1 MRVHDEPFHND
12 LQQPEDLTM
21 AKRSIDEGD
30 SKSRLDGWEKCF
42 SKTYNKEYWF
52 NSADGTK
59 SWTDPH
65 KKTKGNEEKA
75 AKTESS
81 LKKVEIAEAQPKVAI
96 IVPYRDASEERT
108 REQQLRRFVPEMCK
122 YLNESGADYGIFIIE
137 QSDDKRKFNRGKL
150 LNIGFDIA
158 CKHNCSIFIFHDVD
172 LLPSKELQPYYLQ
185 LPTDKPI
192 HIARVWDRYNANPSY
207 FGGVVSF
214 SKEMFERV
222 NGFPNTFW
230 G

>member
-1 MRVHDEPFHND
+1 MYSVVRTHRLTVD
-12 LQQPEDLTM
+12 LVM

-30 SKSRLDGWEKCF
+30 SKGSLGGWEKCF
-42 SKTYNKEYWF
+42 SKTYNAEYWF

-65 KKTKGNEEKA
+65 KKTRSNEEESIKV
-75 AKTESS
+75 ESS
-81 LKKVEIAEAQPKVAI
+81 KQKEAAINNSQPKVAI
-96 IVPYRDASEERT
+96 IVPYRDASQERT

-122 YLNESGADYGIFIIE
+122 YLDNSGANYEIFIIE

-158 CKHNCSIFIFHDVD
+158 CKHKCSILIFHDVD
-172 LLPSKELQPYYLQ
+172 LLPSQELQPYYLQ

-230 G
+230 GE